1 MGIKILYL
9 TGENL
14 YREKRGKIRTDFP
27 GSVQNESEGQMHSL
41 VPNPVF
47 PEMEPRVFRDW
58 DSFIK
63 ASPPKVVRVN
73 DKSLMV
79 CVDNDCFPV
88 GPSPAEDEK
97 DRETIRKNARDA
109 MLQEALQRA
118 RTQAE
123 RADRGLDTITVMTA
137 AAVAGIGTII
147 IAFLFL
153 SGRVG

>member
-1 MGIKILYL
+1 MGIKIVYL

-14 YREKRGKIRTDFP
+14 YRENKGKIRTDFP
-27 GSVQNESEGQMHSL
+27 GSVQNEKEGQMHSL

-47 PEMEPRVFRDW
+47 PEMEPKTFKDW

-63 ASPPKVVRVN
+63 EPVPKIVRVD

-79 CVDNDCFPV
+79 CADNDCFPR
-88 GPSPAEDEK
+88 GPFPPKDE
-97 DRETIRKNARDA
+97 RERENIRKNARDA

-118 RTQAE
+118 RDRAE
-123 RADRGLDTITVMTA
+123 RSDRGLDTATVVTA
-137 AAVAGIGTII
+137 AGVAGIGTIV

-153 SGRVG
+153 TGRVG